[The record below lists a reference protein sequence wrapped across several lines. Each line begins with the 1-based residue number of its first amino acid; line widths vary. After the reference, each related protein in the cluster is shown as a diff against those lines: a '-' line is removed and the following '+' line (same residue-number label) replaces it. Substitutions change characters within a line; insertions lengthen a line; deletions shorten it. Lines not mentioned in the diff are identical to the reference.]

1 MCYMLLFLCYSLG
14 LVAYS
19 PIVQE
24 ITEASSIKY
33 NGLAAELKRKG
44 ISIISL
50 SLGEAFFDIPLF
62 SFEALHYPEAYHY
75 SNSRG
80 IEALRK
86 KISDLYEKDHGIRI
100 DPMTEIIITPG
111 SKPGIYLALMSIL
124 SEGDQAIV
132 LEPCW
137 VSYADH
143 IHLCNAECIGVPYTK
158 TVFDVQNYITDK
170 TRVIILNNPQNPSGK
185 VYSKVELEHLMML
198 ARRHNLYI
206 LYDEAYSEYTDD
218 EPFYSIAGFDPD
230 KKHSIV
236 CNTMSKNFGISGFRI
251 GFVITNAELAKYI
264 LKLNQ
269 HILTCTSTII
279 QQYVEMYF
287 EDILSITR
295 PQIHALIKKRKEVA
309 KIIKNLGL
317 EVMPGSGT
325 FYFFLSIVPTQ
336 LSSEDFCMQLL
347 TKKQISTTPGI
358 SYGKS
363 CDKYIRI
370 AIGTETVETI
380 HRALVTIKEFIRETA
395 T

>member
-1 MCYMLLFLCYSLG
+1 MYYALLFLFYSLG

-19 PIVQE
+19 TIVQE

-33 NGLAAELKRKG
+33 NGLVAELKRNG
-44 ISIISL
+44 TSIISL
-50 SLGEAFFDIPLF
+50 SQGEAFFDIPLF
-62 SFEALHYPEAYHY
+62 SFEALSYPEAYHY
-75 SNSRG
+75 SHSRG
-80 IEALRK
+80 LESLRK
-86 KISDLYEKDHGIRI
+86 KISDLYKKDRGLHI
-100 DPMTEIIITPG
+100 DPETEIIITPG

-124 SEGDQAIV
+124 NKGDQAIV

-143 IHLCNAECIGVPYTK
+143 VRMCNAECIGVPHTE

-185 VYSKVELEHLMML
+185 VYSKVELEHLMTL
-198 ARRHNLYI
+198 AVRHNLFI
-206 LYDEAYSEYTDD
+206 LYDDAYSEYTDD
-218 EPFYSIAGFDPD
+218 EPFYSIAEFDLE

-236 CNTMSKNFGISGFRI
+236 CGTMSKNFGISGFRI
-251 GFVITNAELAKYI
+251 GFVITNAELIKYI
-264 LKLNQ
+264 LKLSR
-269 HILTCTSTII
+269 HILTCPSTIV
-279 QQYVEMYF
+279 QYYVEMYF

-295 PQIHALIKKRKEVA
+295 PQIHALIQKRREVA
-309 KIIKNLGL
+309 KIIQELGL

-325 FYFFLSIVPTQ
+325 FYFFLSIAPTQ

-347 TKKQISTTPGI
+347 TKKKISTTPGI

-370 AIGTETVETI
+370 AIGTETVESI
-380 HRALVTIKEFIRETA
+380 YKALVVIKEFIRETSA
-395 T
+395 